1 MNERTEH
8 PIHLADRVANLG
20 VETAFLIAAQAAAHA
35 AKGNRVYP
43 FHLGDINLKTPANI
57 IEAAHQALQAGKTG
71 YTANAGIP
79 QLREALAAEINR
91 TRGTRYTS
99 ENVAIQPGGKPVIG
113 KFLLALMNPGDEVL
127 YPNPGFPIYESQI
140 RFHGG
145 VAVPYGIISA
155 GDRFTFDIDALER
168 SIGPQTKLLIVNDLH
183 NPTSAECSPEE
194 RNRIAALAVKH
205 DLLVLLDEAY
215 FDIRYGGRSVSL
227 VAEPGMEERSVIL
240 YTFSK
245 RFAMTGWRLGA
256 ALGPKKIIEVI
267 GKLNVNDESCTS
279 HFSQYAALE
288 ALYGDQT
295 EVKAILDQLRYRR
308 DLCVS
313 LLNGM
318 EGVRCFLPE
327 ATFYLYPEVTEA
339 MANKGFTDYGPF
351 LTAILENTG
360 VSMCARSHFGTP
372 LAGEEN
378 KYLRL
383 AYSGIDTTMIEEG
396 LGRLGEFLAR

>member
-1 MNERTEH
+1 MNERTEY

-35 AKGNRVYP
+35 AKGHRVYP

-57 IEAAHQALQAGKTG
+57 IEAAHQALQAGRTG
-71 YTANAGIP
+71 YTANTGIP

-91 TRGTRYTS
+91 TRGTRYAL

-140 RFHGG
+140 KFHGG
-145 VAVPYGIISA
+145 VAVPYGIIPA
-155 GDRFTFDIDALER
+155 GDRFTFDIDALEGA
-168 SIGPQTKLLIVNDLH
+168 IGPKTKLLIVNDLH

-194 RNRIAALAVKH
+194 RRRIAALAVKH

-215 FDIRYGGRSVSL
+215 FDIRYDGRSSSL

-256 ALGPKKIIEVI
+256 ALGPKRIIEVI

-288 ALYGDQT
+288 ALCGDQT
-295 EVKAILDQLRYRR
+295 EVKAILDQLQSRR
-308 DLCVS
+308 DLCVT

-318 EGVRCFLPE
+318 EGVHCFRPE
-327 ATFYLYPEVTEA
+327 ATFYLYPDVTEA
-339 MANKGFTDYGPF
+339 MSNRGFTDYGPF

-360 VSMCARSHFGTP
+360 VSMCARTHFGTP
-372 LAGEEN
+372 LTGEER

-383 AYSGIDTTMIEEG
+383 AYSGIDTEMIEEG
-396 LGRLGEFLAR
+396 LGRLGDFLAR